1 MNVARIKIA
10 FAGLAVVITGL
21 WLLSLSEATLTGG
34 FWPLRNALVYL
45 TGFLAIGFMSAAV
58 ILAARPTQIE
68 GLLGGLDKF
77 YWTCFEKDTAGERV
91 GAIEAGSAFML

>member
-34 FWPLRNALVYL
+34 FWPL
-45 TGFLAIGFMSAAV
+45 
-58 ILAARPTQIE
+58 
-68 GLLGGLDKF
+68 
-77 YWTCFEKDTAGERV
+77 
-91 GAIEAGSAFML
+91 